1 MKMNLDKAIKLTEA
15 YKAANATE
23 KAKEIAINKAQEYI
37 ALGYTMLSAV
47 DIVMR
52 ETAKIMKVVNPA
64 YAYQD
69 SFEIGK
75 LQKNLEAAMKTLSI
89 RSQSLEN
96 IFFEIDPDS
105 YDRLRKNA
113 YEVLR
118 FIMLL
123 YSRTMDNPKN
133 TKQLNAYLL
142 RMKSNGIFTDEE
154 IAGFQMR

>member
-1 MKMNLDKAIKLTEA
+1 MKMNLDKAIRLTEA

-23 KAKEIAINKAQEYI
+23 KAKKIAINKAQEYI
-37 ALGYTMLSAV
+37 ALGYTMLSAA
-47 DIVMR
+47 DIVVR
-52 ETAKIMKVVNPA
+52 EAAKIMKVVNPV

-89 RSQSLEN
+89 RSQNIEN
-96 IFFEIDPDS
+96 IFFEIDPGS

-123 YSRTMDNPKN
+123 YSRTMDSPKN
-133 TKQLNAYLL
+133 TNQLNAYLL

-154 IAGFQMR
+154 IASFKMQ